1 MKYMITWKVAPA
13 NYKAALKR
21 FIKNG
26 APLPKGMKSL
36 GRWHTA
42 GSTPGLPPRRR
53 NPRPPSRRTTLNG
66 PTF

>member
-1 MKYMITWKVAPA
+1 MRYMITWKVSPQ

-42 GSTPGLPPRRR
+42 GSTRGFTSWRE
-53 NPRPPSRRTTLNG
+53 PRPPSRRTTPSG
-66 PTF
+66 PTS